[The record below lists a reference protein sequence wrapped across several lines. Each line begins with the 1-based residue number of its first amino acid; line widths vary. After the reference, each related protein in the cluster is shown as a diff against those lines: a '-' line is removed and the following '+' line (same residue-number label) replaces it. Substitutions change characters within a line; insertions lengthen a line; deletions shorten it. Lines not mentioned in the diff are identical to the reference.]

1 MSTASPQPLST
12 QGVFRQSDGR
22 EGRNGC
28 FLMEQDAGI
37 PHDPGKA
44 GQAHAAGLLL
54 RGEESGFL
62 GGQWREG
69 AGAADLA
76 LPAGVI
82 AAAGHLKTN
91 AGLLQN
97 SGQRLFTGK
106 TPVLDS
112 GVGMDG
118 KRWHKL
124 LLSSLIAS

>member
-1 MSTASPQPLST
+1 MLR
-12 QGVFRQSDGR
+12 QGDGR
-22 EGRNGC
+22 EGRDG
-28 FLMEQDAGI
+28 FLIDQDAGI

-69 AGAADLA
+69 AGAAADLA